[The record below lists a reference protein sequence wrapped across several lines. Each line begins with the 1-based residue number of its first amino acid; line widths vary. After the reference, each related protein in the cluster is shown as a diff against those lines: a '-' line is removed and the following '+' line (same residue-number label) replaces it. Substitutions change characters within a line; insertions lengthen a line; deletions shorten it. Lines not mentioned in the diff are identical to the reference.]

1 MQLNYTN
8 RVSTNTTNYT
18 NIVSKLDKL
27 LILKVKDLREKA
39 YNISETTSILNK
51 IPSTVISS
59 KGNVINIKDDIIRH
73 TKVILIL

>member
-1 MQLNYTN
+1 M
-8 RVSTNTTNYT
+8 STNTTNYT
-18 NIVSKLDKL
+18 NSVSKLDKL